1 MSKRSEF
8 GKQISIGEAAETRKF
23 VGQELKL
30 REAVRLVKGE
40 GKYVDDFSPEG
51 LLYMAIYRSP
61 YAHARILKIDV
72 EEARK
77 QEGVVAV
84 LTPSDAALHA
94 KPLKTRLAYPKTK
107 IAEHSCLAQ
116 EKVRYVG
123 EPIVAVIATSRYQA
137 DDALEYVKVNF
148 EKLEAVVDMEAA
160 LDPASPLLY
169 EEWGDNMTMHLNF
182 KYSEPVRPK
191 ADQVLRFR
199 IDGHRYT
206 GTPIE
211 ARAYLADYN
220 QTEKTL
226 LYYASTQNPHIAR
239 TLLADTLGIPEN
251 RIRVIMPDVGGG
263 FGLKHPLYPEELLV
277 CIGSKVTG
285 KPVKWTETRTENLM
299 TMTHAR
305 EQRHFIEVDVK
316 NDGKI
321 IALKDRILVDL
332 GVALPSAG
340 PYSAFVTAHFL
351 TGPYKIRN
359 YEYEIIG
366 VTTNKTS
373 YGAYRGF
380 GKADSNYVMERII
393 DRVARSLN
401 IDPAEARMRNLLDQ
415 GDFPYET
422 PTGSLYDSGTYKECM
437 RALLDL
443 IDYPEAKRRKA
454 ELERGGSKKALGIG
468 VAFSIEPTA
477 TSVPASFISSYDS
490 VNIKVDPSGTV
501 SVNSGAAPQGHGYE
515 TVIPQ
520 LVADALGVKMEDVFA
535 YHGDTA
541 NTPYGLGSYSS
552 RFAVVLA
559 PAIQSAAQK
568 LKKKMIEGAAFILKE
583 DPGSLVLTDG
593 VLSSK
598 KTKRVMK
605 ISELARKFYTAPYEL
620 PPDME
625 PGLDVTL
632 YYSMKDFDFV
642 PDESG
647 RANIYRAYPFGACAA
662 IIEVDLE
669 SGKIAIDKY
678 AIVHDCGTVI
688 NPSIVEGQVIGGI
701 AQGIGGALYEEILY
715 DNDGN
720 LLTTTFMDYLI
731 PTANEM
737 PKVILSKR
745 TVTPS
750 PFVPGGFKG
759 VGEIGTIGPEP
770 LLANALEDAL
780 GSASVEKTPLRPEY
794 VRELIAKKSSSQQK
808 E

>member
-1 MSKRSEF
+1 MSKR
-8 GKQISIGEAAETRKF
+8 AEPGNQQLSVEIAKSRF
-23 VGQELKL
+23 VGQSLKL

-40 GKYVDDFSPEG
+40 GKYVDDLSPDG

-72 EEARK
+72 EEALR
-77 QEGVVAV
+77 QDGVGAV
-84 LTPSDAALHA
+84 LTPSDVALVA
-94 KPLKTRLAYPKTK
+94 KPLKTRLSYPRTK
-107 IAEHSCLAQ
+107 SAEHGCLAQ
-116 EKVRYVG
+116 DKVRYVG
-123 EPIVAVIATSRYQA
+123 EPIVAVVASTRYQA
-137 DDALEYVKVNF
+137 ADALEYVKVDF
-148 EKLEAVVDMEAA
+148 ETFPPVTDAERALEPGSA
-160 LDPASPLLY
+160 LLY
-169 EEWGDNMTMHLNF
+169 EEWGDNETMHLNF
-182 KYSEPVRPK
+182 KYSEPVRPE
-191 ADQVLRFR
+191 ADQVLKFR

-211 ARAYLADYN
+211 ARVYLADYN
-220 QTEKTL
+220 PSDRTL

-251 RIRVIMPDVGGG
+251 RIRVVMPDVGGG

-277 CIGSKVTG
+277 CIASKLTG

-299 TMTHAR
+299 AMTHAR
-305 EQRHFIEVDVK
+305 EQRHFIEVAVK
-316 NDGKI
+316 NDGTI
-321 IALKDRILVDL
+321 IALKDKIIVDL
-332 GVALPSAG
+332 GVAMPSAG
-340 PYSAFVTAHFL
+340 PYSAYVTAHYL

-359 YEYEIIG
+359 YEYEVVG
-366 VTTNKTS
+366 VATNKAP

-401 IDPAEARMRNLLDQ
+401 IDPAEVRTRNLVDRT
-415 GDFPYET
+415 DFPYET

-443 IDYPEAKRRKA
+443 IDYPSVKKMKG
-454 ELERGGSKKALGIG
+454 ELGRSKKALGIG
-468 VAFSIEPTA
+468 LAFSIEPTA
-477 TSVPASFISSYDS
+477 TAVPSSFISSYDS
-490 VNIKVDPSGTV
+490 VNIRMDPSGTV

-520 LVADALGVKMEDVFA
+520 LVADALGVRMEDVFA

-541 NTPYGLGSYSS
+541 ATPYGLGSFSS

-559 PAIQSAAQK
+559 PAIQTAAAK
-568 LKKKMIEGAAFILKE
+568 LKRKLIDGAAYILKE
-583 DPGSLVLTDG
+583 DPDSLVVEDS

-598 KTKRVMK
+598 KSKRSVR

-620 PPDME
+620 PPEME
-625 PGLDVTL
+625 PGLDVTT
-632 YYSMKDFDFV
+632 YYAMKDLDFI
-642 PDESG
+642 PDQSG

-669 SGKIAIDKY
+669 SGQIVIDKY
-678 AIVHDCGTVI
+678 AIVHDCGSVI

-737 PKVILSKR
+737 PRILVSER

-770 LLANALEDAL
+770 VLANALEDAL
-780 GSASVEKTPLRPEY
+780 GSSVMVEKTPLKPEY
-794 VRELIAKKSSSQQK
+794 VLELIKRSSAKNEFS
-808 E
+808 

>member
-1 MSKRSEF
+1 MSKRSES
-8 GKQISIGEAAETRKF
+8 GKQLSVEIAESQF
-23 VGQELKL
+23 VGQHLKL
-30 REAVRLVKGE
+30 REAVRFVKGQ
-40 GKYVDDFSPEG
+40 GKYVDDFSPDG

-61 YAHARILKIDV
+61 YAHARIVNVDV
-72 EEARK
+72 EEARR

-84 LTPSDAALHA
+84 LTPSEVAFHA

-116 EKVRYVG
+116 SKVRYVG
-123 EPIVAVIATSRYQA
+123 EPIVAVVATSRYHA
-137 DDALEYVKVNF
+137 VDALDYVKVDF
-148 EKLEAVVDMEAA
+148 ERMQAVVDMEAA
-160 LDPASPLLY
+160 LGPGSPLLY
-169 EEWGDNMTMHLNF
+169 EEWGDNETMHLNF
-182 KYSEPVRPK
+182 RYSEPSRP
-191 ADQVLRFR
+191 ATDNVLRFR

-211 ARAYLADYN
+211 TRAYLAEYN
-220 QTEKTL
+220 QTDQTL

-239 TLLADTLGIPEN
+239 TLLADTLSIPEN
-251 RIRVIMPDVGGG
+251 RIRVVMPDVGGG

-277 CIGSKVTG
+277 CIASKLTG

-305 EQRHFIEVDVK
+305 EQRHFIEVAVES
-316 NDGKI
+316 DGRIISLKDKI
-321 IALKDRILVDL
+321 IVDL
-332 GVALPSAG
+332 GVAMPSAG

-359 YEYEIIG
+359 YEYEVIG
-366 VTTNKTS
+366 VATNKTP

-401 IDPAEARMRNLLDQ
+401 IDTAEVRMRNLLDRT
-415 GDFPYET
+415 DFPYET

-443 IDYPEAKRRKA
+443 IDYPKAKKRKA
-454 ELERGGSKKALGIG
+454 ELEHEGNKALGIG
-468 VAFSIEPTA
+468 LAFSLEPTA

-490 VNIKVDPSGTV
+490 VNIRIDPSGTV
-501 SVNSGAAPQGHGYE
+501 SVNSGAASQGHGYE

-520 LVADALGVKMEDVFA
+520 LTADALGVKMEDVIA

-541 NTPYGLGSYSS
+541 TTPYGLGSYSS

-559 PAIQSAAQK
+559 PAIQIAAQK

-583 DPGSLVLTDG
+583 DPNSLVMKDG

-598 KTKRVMK
+598 KSKRSMRV
-605 ISELARKFYTAPYEL
+605 SELARKFYTAPYEL
-620 PPDME
+620 PPEME
-625 PGLDVTL
+625 PGLDVTM
-632 YYSMKDFDFV
+632 YYAMKDLDFL

-669 SGKIAIDKY
+669 SGQIALDKY
-678 AIVHDCGTVI
+678 AIVHDCGPAI

-701 AQGIGGALYEEILY
+701 AQGIGGALYEEIVY
-715 DNDGN
+715 DRDGN
-720 LLTTTFMDYLI
+720 LLTTTFIDYLI

-737 PKVILSKR
+737 PKIIMSER

-770 LLANALEDAL
+770 VLANALEDAL
-780 GSASVEKTPLRPEY
+780 GLGMVEKTPLKPEY
-794 VRELIAKKSSSQQK
+794 VRELIQKSFMKASLH
-808 E
+808 

>member
-1 MSKRSEF
+1 MSKRPAHA
-8 GKQISIGEAAETRKF
+8 KQLSVEIEKTQF
-23 VGQELKL
+23 VGQHLKL
-30 REAVRLVKGE
+30 REALRLLKGQ
-40 GKYVDDFSPEG
+40 GKFVDDLSPDG

-61 YAHARILKIDV
+61 YAHAKIMNVDV
-72 EEARK
+72 EEARR

-84 LTPSDAALHA
+84 LTPSDVAFHS
-94 KPLKTRLAYPKTK
+94 KPLKTRLSYPKTK

-116 EKVRYVG
+116 SKVRYVG

-137 DDALEYVKVNF
+137 VDALDYVKVDF
-148 EKLEAVVDMEAA
+148 ERLSAVVDMEDA
-160 LDPASPLLY
+160 LAPSSPLLY
-169 EEWGDNMTMHLNF
+169 EEWGDNETMHLNF
-182 KYSEPVRPK
+182 KYSEPARPK
-191 ADQVLRFR
+191 ADRVLKFR

-211 ARAYLADYN
+211 ARAYLAQYN
-220 QTEKTL
+220 QTDRTL

-239 TLLADTLGIPEN
+239 TLLADTLSIPEN

-277 CIGSKVTG
+277 CIASKLTG
-285 KPVKWTETRTENLM
+285 RPVKWTETRTENLM

-305 EQRHFIEVDVK
+305 EQRHFIEVEVK
-316 NDGKI
+316 GDGTI
-321 IALKDRILVDL
+321 IALKDKIIVDL
-332 GVALPSAG
+332 GVAMPSAG

-359 YEYEIIG
+359 YEYEVIG
-366 VTTNKTS
+366 VATNKTP

-393 DRVARSLN
+393 DRVARTLG
-401 IDPAEARMRNLLDQ
+401 IDPAEVRMRNLIDSYE
-415 GDFPYET
+415 FPYET

-437 RALLDL
+437 KALLDL
-443 IDYPEAKRRKA
+443 IDYPGIKKRKA
-454 ELERGGSKKALGIG
+454 ELERESKKALGIG
-468 VAFSIEPTA
+468 LAFSIEPTA

-490 VNIKVDPSGTV
+490 VNIRIDPSGTV

-520 LVADALGVKMEDVFA
+520 LAADALGVKMEDVFA

-541 NTPYGLGSYSS
+541 TTPYGLGSYSS

-559 PAIQSAAQK
+559 PAIQTAARK
-568 LKKKMIEGAAFILKE
+568 LKKKMIDGAAFILKE
-583 DPGSLVLTDG
+583 DPDSLVVEEG
-593 VLSSK
+593 VLFSK
-598 KTKRVMK
+598 KSKRSMTVP
-605 ISELARKFYTAPYEL
+605 ELARKFYTAPYEL

-625 PGLDVTL
+625 PGLDVTT
-632 YYSMKDFDFV
+632 YYAMKDLDFI
-642 PDESG
+642 PDASG

-669 SGKIAIDKY
+669 SGQIAIDKY
-678 AIVHDCGTVI
+678 AIVHDCGPAI
-688 NPSIVEGQVIGGI
+688 NPAIVEGQVIGGI
-701 AQGIGGALYEEILY
+701 AQGIGGALYEEVLY
-715 DNDGN
+715 DRDGN

-737 PKVILSKR
+737 PKITVSER

-780 GSASVEKTPLRPEY
+780 DEMVVRTPLKPEY
-794 VRELIAKKSSSQQK
+794 VKELIKKHSMKASLP
-808 E
+808 